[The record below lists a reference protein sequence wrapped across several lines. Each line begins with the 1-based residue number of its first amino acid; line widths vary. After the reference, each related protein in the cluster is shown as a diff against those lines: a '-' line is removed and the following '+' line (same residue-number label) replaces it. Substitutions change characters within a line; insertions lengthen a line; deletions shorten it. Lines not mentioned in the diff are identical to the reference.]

1 MDYQQPLKQI
11 FSQIK
16 ILHDDICLAK
26 VDAIVNAA
34 NEHLIPGGGV
44 DGAIH
49 CAAGPELAK
58 AVRTFRHC
66 PTGQAVITPG
76 FKLNAKYVIHAV
88 GPIWDEAKNPT
99 ELKRLLKHTY
109 QAIFSIAIAQSCQS
123 IAIPNISTGVYAF
136 PKEEA
141 ARIAIETTLAFLS
154 TTQSK
159 IKVYFY
165 CYDQQNYDIYHQ
177 LLKSES
183 L

>member
-1 MDYQQPLKQI
+1 MYHQQLLKQI

-16 ILHDDICLAK
+16 ILHDDITIAK

-34 NEHLIPGGGV
+34 NEALIPGEGV

-49 CAAGPELAK
+49 RAAGPELAK

-66 PTGQAVITPG
+66 PTGQAVLTPG

-88 GPIWDEAKNPT
+88 GPIWDETKNPT

-141 ARIAIETTLAFLS
+141 ARIAIETTLSFLS
-154 TTQSK
+154 TTKTK
-159 IKVYFY
+159 IMVYFF
-165 CYDQQNYDIYHQ
+165 CYDQTNYRLYLNNINEY
-177 LLKSES
+177 L
-183 L
+183 